1 MQPNTHYG
9 STSVKLPLCWFDVFR
24 TSPPDDPMTAIPSP
38 RTLLSPRTPLL
49 SRGASFWMLVVM
61 LGFLLFASSAPSPL
75 YIVYQAK
82 WHFSPL
88 TLTSVF
94 TVYAVAL
101 LLALI
106 FAGSLS
112 DRVGRRP
119 VLLGA
124 LAVQLVAMVLFGL
137 AHGVGALFA
146 ARIVQGVA
154 TGVGM
159 GAISAAL
166 IDLAPPHRPH
176 LGAMLSAAAPPFGL
190 ALGALG
196 SGLLVEY
203 APDPLRL
210 VYWLLVGVFVLAVA
224 GTLAMPETVTRN
236 AGATLR
242 STFSPSIGIPP
253 QARASFVAGAPVL
266 LATWALGGLYLSLGP
281 SLVAGVLGNTSHVIG
296 ALVVVAVAGTGSVA
310 SLLVANRHPS
320 HVLIG
325 GALALA
331 LGIGIT
337 LLGLNDGITSLFF
350 IGSVVAG
357 VGFGAGFS
365 GGFKST
371 VSLAPPTE
379 RASLVAAVYVLC
391 YGGFSI
397 PAVAAGIAVSHAGLL
412 ATTNVYG
419 SILVA
424 LALWAAAATLARHR
438 RTAPVPAAA

>member
-1 MQPNTHYG
+1 
-9 STSVKLPLCWFDVFR
+9 
-24 TSPPDDPMTAIPSP
+24 MTAIPSP
-38 RTLLSPRTPLL
+38 RILAPRTPL
-49 SRGASFWMLVVM
+49 SRTVSFWTLVAT

-82 WHFSPL
+82 WHFSPI

-94 TVYAVAL
+94 AVYAVAL

-124 LAVQLVAMVLFGL
+124 LLVQLVAMVLFGV

-154 TGVGM
+154 TGIGM
-159 GAISAAL
+159 GALSAAL
-166 IDLAPPHRPH
+166 IDLAPEHKPH
-176 LGAMLSAAAPPFGL
+176 LGALLSASAPPLGL
-190 ALGALG
+190 AAGALG

-210 VYWLLVGVFVLAVA
+210 VYWLLIGVFVLAIA
-224 GTLAMPETVTRN
+224 AILAMPETVTRDS
-236 AGATLR
+236 GASLR
-242 STFSPSIGIPP
+242 ATFKPSIGIPH
-253 QARASFVAGAPVL
+253 QARASFLAGAPVL

-281 SLVAGVLGNTSHVIG
+281 SLVAAVLGNPSHVIG
-296 ALVVVAVAGTGSVA
+296 ALVVVAVAGTGGVA
-310 SLLVANRHPS
+310 SMLVADRHPT

-331 LGIGIT
+331 IGVGIT
-337 LLGLNDGITSLFF
+337 ILGLNEGVTALFF
-350 IGSVVAG
+350 AGSVIAG

-391 YGGFSI
+391 YAGFSL
-397 PAVAAGIAVSHAGLL
+397 PAVIAGIAVTHAGLL

-419 SILVA
+419 SVIIA

-438 RTAPVPAAA
+438 RAPIAVA